1 MYQPPHFQVTDE
13 AALHRAVRAHPLGL
27 LITAGAGGLMA
38 NPVPFLLIEGS
49 PLRLVAH
56 VARANAQWREIGEG
70 LDALVVFQGADA
82 YVSPGWYA
90 AKREHGKVVP
100 TWNYVIVQAR
110 GRARIHDDRQWLRT
124 QVGMLTDH
132 HEERRA
138 EPWAVRDAPDDFVA
152 AQLKGI
158 VGIEIEVSQLVG
170 KAKLS
175 QNRGEADRA
184 GVREGLAAESDPVAQ
199 MIGRLMDEA

>member
-1 MYQPPHFQVTDE
+1 MYQPPHFRVEDE
-13 AALHRAVRAHPLGL
+13 AAIHRAIRAHPLGL

-38 NPVPFLLIEGS
+38 NPVPFLLIEGA

-56 VARANAQWREIGEG
+56 VARANPQWREIGAG

-82 YVSPGWYA
+82 YVSPSWYA
-90 AKREHGKVVP
+90 TKRETGKVVP
-100 TWNYVIVQAR
+100 TWNYVTVQAR

-132 HEERRA
+132 HEESRA
-138 EPWAVRDAPDDFVA
+138 DPWAVRDAPDDFVA

-158 VGIEIEVSQLVG
+158 VGIEIEVTELIG

-175 QNRGEADRA
+175 QNRNETDRA
-184 GVREGLAAESDPVAQ
+184 GVRDGLSAEVDPVAQ
-199 MIGRLMDEA
+199 MIGRLME

>member
-1 MYQPPHFQVTDE
+1 MYQPPHFRVEDD
-13 AALHRAVRAHPLGL
+13 AALHRAIRAHPLGL

-38 NPVPFLLIEGS
+38 NPVPFLLIEGT

-56 VARANAQWREIGEG
+56 VARANPQWREIGDG

-132 HEERRA
+132 HEEGRA
-138 EPWAVRDAPDDFVA
+138 EPWAVRDAPADFIA

-158 VGIEIEVSQLVG
+158 VGIEIEVAELAG

-175 QNRGEADRA
+175 QNRSEADRA
-184 GVREGLAAESDPVAQ
+184 GVRAGLATESDPVAQ
-199 MIGRLMDEA
+199 MIGRLMT